1 MTEPGQSERGHTS
14 LSLSGAESSIL
25 FFLWPGLRRCQREAA
40 ELGAVRGPQP
50 RPGAELLAATQ

>member
-14 LSLSGAESSIL
+14 LLSETESSIL

-40 ELGAVRGPQP
+40 ELSAERGPQP
-50 RPGAELLAATQ
+50 RPGAELVAATQ